1 MKKSKRNPGFLM
13 GSRALDTAAEK
24 LRSDRARLP
33 KWRFI
38 KRRELG
44 IKAFAF
50 HQAASFLRVA
60 ARAGK
65 GSE

>member
-1 MKKSKRNPGFLM
+1 MKSKRNPGYIM
-13 GSRALDTAAEK
+13 GSRALDLASRK
-24 LRSDRARLP
+24 FRSDRARLP

-60 ARAGK
+60 ARAGTGDK
-65 GSE
+65 